1 MSFQGNVGFIL
12 YKNIWK
18 AETKLIEICQIFK
31 KKILTGYQLIYQCKH
46 FLHFL
51 QFSVRTN
58 FNTLFFVLFW
68 LPFTF
73 IFADET
79 INFHKRIFCHP
90 QHKSGH
96 FHYNSPLH
104 LRRLI
109 VMDRFSHLFW
119 VWADPFLLN
128 KNYIIIFVI
137 RLIIDGKNW
146 HV

>member
-31 KKILTGYQLIYQCKH
+31 KNLTGYQLIYQCKH

-109 VMDRFSHLFW
+109 VMDRFFI
-119 VWADPFLLN
+119 FLLN
-128 KNYIIIFVI
+128 KNCIIIFI
-137 RLIIDGKNW
+137 YLKIPGRTRCAAF
-146 HV
+146 